1 MPEKRI
7 FAPLHPTTRK
17 YGYGEVDRGP
27 LPKQLRELIGRLR
40 DAEPIEYPR
49 DREGKESRTKQS

>member
-1 MPEKRI
+1 MPERRT

-27 LPKQLRELIGRLR
+27 LPKQLRELIERLR
-40 DAEPIEYPR
+40 DAEPIKDPR
-49 DREGKESRTKQS
+49 GREGKESRAKQS